1 MLVGIDG
8 SSGSRTALEVA
19 AGLTRALDTEL
30 IVAHSV
36 GLTTRLE
43 GDIVPANQHLDE
55 LSHRLH
61 DEWTAPLV
69 EFGPELR
76 WRAELEWGPPA
87 DVLLRLAAQHAAAF
101 VVVGSRGHRES
112 GPELLGSTSHHVVH
126 HSRQPVVVVPPT
138 PTSKEA

>member
-19 AGLTRALDTEL
+19 AGLARALDTEL

-36 GLTTRLE
+36 GLTARLE

-55 LSHRLH
+55 LSQRLH
-61 DEWTAPLV
+61 EEWTAPLAG
-69 EFGPELR
+69 FGPELR
-76 WRAELEWGPPA
+76 WRAELQWGPPA
-87 DVLLRLAAQHAAAF
+87 DVLLRLAEQHDVAF
-101 VVVGSRGHRES
+101 VVVGSRGHRET

-126 HSRQPVVVVPPT
+126 HSRHPVVVVPPT
-138 PTSKEA
+138 TRKEV